1 MQIPKCDP
9 YIAAVAKILV
19 DAREATEREM
29 DDRAAVYIRVCQPE
43 ELVSDL
49 LSEAAA
55 HGCILAVKGEVRLI
69 MPTLEQGWEKVTGGW
84 WLQ

>member
-1 MQIPKCDP
+1 MQIPDSE
-9 YIAAVAKILV
+9 YVSRVAKILV
-19 DAREATEREM
+19 DAREETEREM

-55 HGCILAVKGEVRLI
+55 HGCILAVKGGATVI
-69 MPTLEQGWEKVTGGW
+69 MPELVPGWTKITGGW

>member
-1 MQIPKCDP
+1 MMTLNGLKQ
-9 YIAAVAKILV
+9 VAQLLEG
-19 DAREATEREM
+19 ARVEM
-29 DDRAAVYIRVCQPE
+29 AEDNDRAAVYIRVCQDG

-55 HGCILAVKGEVRLI
+55 HGCILSVKGGAAVI
-69 MPTLEQGWEKVTGGW
+69 MPELVQGWTKVSGGW